1 MGERQNAREISW
13 VPVEQEIRARPSRI
27 LKAMG
32 NMPSYWVITAV
43 PQDGLEPA
51 TESLGGLV
59 F

>member
-51 TESLGGLV
+51 TESL
-59 F
+59 